1 MSVKKHKDNGNPID
15 YQSRSVLYGLF
26 RHIMMFGVRCHYKR
40 LYIHGKE
47 NMPKGGS
54 YIMAPCHQQT
64 VMDAFLMLK
73 ITPKS
78 PVFLTRADIFST
90 KIIQKTRA
98 FLRIMPVYR
107 IRDGAGELKK
117 NVEVFESCKD
127 VLLHG
132 IPLCMMAEG
141 RHNNRHHL
149 LPLGKGISRIA
160 CETQKLMGNQPLF
173 IVPIGIDYDTYERPY
188 GNVVVNIGKP
198 IAVQPFMVSYEG
210 NEAQIYNDI
219 RERLAEAMKSLMLD
233 ISSEEHYEEIYTLCD
248 VLNKREREKMG
259 VRDSIWNRFLARQ
272 RIACRMDKMEGG
284 DKFNALMGLI
294 KRYSS
299 LCAGL
304 RLDSRIP
311 AEHWGVFATVV
322 SFLLCVASVFV
333 TVSIPVIRMSALF
346 WMLCYPITFV
356 PTSLLFKRM
365 QIDPQ
370 FKSSFNFIFR
380 YVFSILYSIVIGIV
394 LTKTNGLWM
403 NGIVDIGGW
412 WGLVSLAL
420 VVLGAALSGQVIS
433 WVRKVMENGFYWL
446 LRLVKRNKMK
456 ALETLLDEM
465 NVII

>member
-1 MSVKKHKDNGNPID
+1 MEKREKRGKPIV
-15 YQSRSVLYGLF
+15 YQSRNVLYELI
-26 RHIMMFGVRCHYKR
+26 RRIVQFGIRCHYSG

-64 VMDAFLMLK
+64 IMDALLMLK
-73 ITPKS
+73 ISSKT
-78 PVFLTRADIFST
+78 PVFLTRADIFAT

-98 FLRIMPVYR
+98 FLRILPVYR
-107 IRDGAGELKK
+107 VRDGVEGLKK
-117 NVEVFESCKD
+117 NVGVFETCRD
-127 VLLHG
+127 ILLNG

-160 CETQKLMGNQPLF
+160 CETQRLMPEEPLF
-173 IVPIGIDYDTYERPY
+173 IVPIGLDYDTYERPY
-188 GNVVVNIGKP
+188 GNVVVNVGKP
-198 IAVQPFMVSYEG
+198 IAVQSFMGSYEG
-210 NEAQIYNDI
+210 NEAQTFNDI
-219 RERLAEAMKSLMLD
+219 REKLAEAMKSLMLD
-233 ISSEEHYEEIYTLCD
+233 ISSEVHYEEIYTLCN

-272 RIACRMDKMEGG
+272 RIACRMDKMEDG
-284 DKFNALMGLI
+284 DKLNTLVGLI
-294 KRYSS
+294 KRYSN

-304 RLDSRIP
+304 RLDARIP
-311 AEHWGVFATVV
+311 AEHWGVFTTVV

-333 TVSIPVIRMSALF
+333 MVSVPVIRMSALF
-346 WMLCYPITFV
+346 WMLCYPIAFV
-356 PTSLLFKRM
+356 PTNLLFKKM
-365 QIDPQ
+365 PIDPQ

-380 YVFSILYSIVIGIV
+380 YFFSILYSIVIGIV

-420 VVLGAALSGQVIS
+420 VVLGAALSGRVIS
-433 WVRKVMENGFYWL
+433 WIRKVMENGFYWL
-446 LRLVKRNKMK
+446 LRLVKPNKMK
-456 ALETLLDEM
+456 ELEKLLDKM
-465 NVII
+465 SVII